1 MFMGEYHHNIDE
13 KGRLIIPSK
22 FRYELGE
29 KFVITRGIEECLFVY
44 SMEEWN
50 KIIDK
55 LKELPFTSKDA
66 RTFMRMFLSGATE
79 CELDKNGR
87 VNIVNTLSSY
97 AGILN
102 ESIEN
107 LNIKEDGIYVDCT
120 LGFAGHSK
128 EILKRIKK
136 GKLFAFDQ
144 DGEAINYSKKILD
157 QISGNYEI
165 IKSNFAF
172 IKSELNKRGIEKVD
186 GVLFDLG
193 VSSVQL
199 DEAERGF
206 SFHKDAKLDMRMD
219 TDQSFS
225 AYDVVNDYSKE
236 ELETIFFKYGEEKY
250 SRSIAS
256 AIVRE
261 RENKKIETTLELTE
275 IIRESVPEKY
285 RRTHHPARK
294 VFQAIRIEV
303 NKELDVFTKALN
315 DAIDMLNPG
324 GRICVITFHSLEDR
338 ICKNIFKEKSE
349 MDSIFKG
356 LPDKDIPLEYRP
368 ELKLIAKIK
377 PSKKELEDNNRSRS
391 SILRVAE
398 KM

>member
-1 MFMGEYHHNIDE
+1 MHVSV
-13 KGRLIIPSK
+13 L
-22 FRYELGE
+22 
-29 KFVITRGIEECLFVY
+29 
-44 SMEEWN
+44 
-50 KIIDK
+50 
-55 LKELPFTSKDA
+55 
-66 RTFMRMFLSGATE
+66 
-79 CELDKNGR
+79 
-87 VNIVNTLSSY
+87 
-97 AGILN
+97 LN

-236 ELETIFFKYGEEKY
+236 ELEKIFFNYGEEKY

-275 IIRESVPEKY
+275 IIRKSVPEKY

-338 ICKNIFKEKSE
+338 ICKKIFKEKSE
-349 MDSIFKG
+349 IDSVFKG

-368 ELKLIAKIK
+368 ELKLITKIK
-377 PSKKELEDNNRSRS
+377 PSKKELADNNRSRS

>member
-1 MFMGEYHHNIDE
+1 MHVSV
-13 KGRLIIPSK
+13 L
-22 FRYELGE
+22 
-29 KFVITRGIEECLFVY
+29 
-44 SMEEWN
+44 
-50 KIIDK
+50 
-55 LKELPFTSKDA
+55 
-66 RTFMRMFLSGATE
+66 
-79 CELDKNGR
+79 
-87 VNIVNTLSSY
+87 
-97 AGILN
+97 LN

-236 ELETIFFKYGEEKY
+236 ELEKIFFNYGEEKY

-285 RRTHHPARK
+285 KRTHHPARK

-349 MDSIFKG
+349 IDSIFKG

-368 ELKLIAKIK
+368 ELKLITKIK
-377 PSKKELEDNNRSRS
+377 PSKKELADNNRSRS